1 MRILITGGTGFIGSR
16 LALRCLREGHE
27 VRVLGRRNNAVEA
40 ATAESLVR
48 AGAQMRDVSVSDA
61 SQLTEVVEGMD
72 LVFHLAAAQHEA
84 NVSDSHFEA
93 VNVEGTRNVLAA
105 SARAG
110 VKRFVHGS
118 TIGVYR
124 ASPSEVVGEDSP
136 LEPDN
141 IYGITKLAA
150 ERVVAEF
157 GSRIPTVVIRIS
169 ETYGPGDRRLL
180 KLFRAASKG
189 LLVQVGGGENLH
201 HPIYIDDLLD
211 GLLAAARLESAV
223 GTTFVLAGPAPVSSA
238 ELLRAVASSL
248 GGRARIVRIP
258 SAPLLWT
265 ASILEA
271 LLRPLGIQPPLHRR
285 RMDFFRK
292 SFRFQ
297 GAGAHKSLGFEP
309 KVDLQTGMAA
319 TARWYEAEGLLSA
332 TASAAHGAHHPTLP
346 PVDPEAAARL
356 HLTAEIEPFDSFWE
370 APSDIEKGYRTV
382 CEFYRRNY
390 LSGFPPDRSA
400 PILVVSCGPGYMVD
414 MLTQQGYRDVVGI
427 DSDATKV
434 AYAQR
439 RQLDCRVERAFPWIA
454 KSENRYQ
461 AIFCEQE
468 LNHLTKPEIL
478 VFLQL
483 CQRTLRPGGTL
494 IVHGLNGANP
504 ITGAE
509 ALAQNFDHYNT
520 FTEYTLRQVLEYVG
534 FEGVRVHGLHL
545 YVFYKNPFNYVAW
558 AASSALSLLFRALF
572 VLYGKEN
579 RIFTKKIAA
588 ICRKRA

>member
-1 MRILITGGTGFIGSR
+1 MRVLITGGTGFIGSS
-16 LALRCLREGHE
+16 LALRCLGEGHA
-27 VRVLGRRNNAVEA
+27 VRVLGRRNNAAEA
-40 ATAESLVR
+40 ANAEALVR
-48 AGAQMRDVSVSDA
+48 AGAQIHDVSVSEADELA
-61 SQLTEVVEGMD
+61 EVVEGMD

-84 NVSDSHFEA
+84 NVPNSHFEA
-93 VNVEGTRNVLAA
+93 VNVEGTRNVLTACV
-105 SARAG
+105 RAG
-110 VKRFVHGS
+110 VGRFVHGS

-124 ASPSEVVGEDSP
+124 ADPSESVGEDSP
-136 LEPDN
+136 LQPDN
-141 IYGITKLAA
+141 IYGVTKLAA

-157 GSRIPTVVIRIS
+157 GSRIPTVVVRIS

-180 KLFRAASKG
+180 KLFRAADKG
-189 LLVQVGGGENLH
+189 LLLQVGGGKNLH
-201 HPIYIDDLLD
+201 HLIYIDDLLD

-223 GTTFVLAGPAPVSSA
+223 GTTIVLAGPQPVSSA
-238 ELLRAVASSL
+238 ELLRAVACSL
-248 GGRARIVRIP
+248 GGGARIVRVP
-258 SAPLLWT
+258 STPLVWT
-265 ASILEA
+265 AAILET

-285 RMDFFRK
+285 RLDFFRK

-297 GAGAHKSLGFEP
+297 GAGAHKILGFEP
-309 KVDLQTGMAA
+309 KVDLETGIAV
-319 TARWYEAEGLLSA
+319 TACWYEAEGLLPG
-332 TASAAHGAHHPTLP
+332 ASHGGHRRALP
-346 PVDPEAAARL
+346 PLDPEEAARL

-370 APSDIEKGYRTV
+370 APSDIEKGFHTV

-390 LSGFPPDRSA
+390 LSGFPSDRSA

-414 MLTQQGYRDVVGI
+414 LLTQEGYRDVVGI

-434 AYAQR
+434 AHAR
-439 RQLDCRVERAFPWIA
+439 LHDLDCQVERAFPWLA
-454 KSENRYQ
+454 ASPDRYQ

-483 CQRTLRPGGTL
+483 CQRALRPGGTL

-520 FTEYTLRQVLEYVG
+520 FTEYTLRQLLDHVG
-534 FEGVRVHGLHL
+534 FAVIRVRGLHL

-558 AASSALSLLFRALF
+558 AGSSILSLLFRALF

>member
-1 MRILITGGTGFIGSR
+1 MRVLITGGTGFIGSR

-27 VRVLGRRNNAVEA
+27 VRVLGRRNNAAEA
-40 ATAESLVR
+40 ATADSLAR
-48 AGAQMRDVSVSDA
+48 AGAQLHDVSVGDVDELA
-61 SQLTEVVEGMD
+61 EVVQGVD

-84 NVSDSHFEA
+84 NVPDSHFEA

-105 SARAG
+105 CLRAG

-124 ASPSEVVGEDSP
+124 ASPGLVVGEDSP

-141 IYGITKLAA
+141 IYGVSKLAA

-157 GSRIPTVVIRIS
+157 SPRIPTVVVRIS

-180 KLFRAASKG
+180 KLFRSAAKG
-189 LLVQVGGGENLH
+189 LLLQVGSGDNLH

-211 GLLAAARLESAV
+211 GLLAAAQLESAV
-223 GTTFVLAGPAPVSSA
+223 GTSFVLAGPQPVSSA
-238 ELLRAVASSL
+238 EMLRAVSSSL
-248 GGRARIVRIP
+248 GGRARVLRIP
-258 SAPLLWT
+258 ATPLLWT
-265 ASILEA
+265 ATIFET

-309 KVDLQTGMAA
+309 KVDLETGMAA
-319 TARWYEAEGLLSA
+319 TARWYEAEGLLPG
-332 TASAAHGAHHPTLP
+332 AAPAHSAHHPTP
-346 PVDPEAAARL
+346 PALDPEAAGRM

-390 LSGFPPDRSA
+390 LSGFPSDRSA

-414 MLTQQGYRDVVGI
+414 MLTRQGYRDVVGI
-427 DSDATKV
+427 DSDASKV
-434 AYAQR
+434 AHAQR
-439 RQLDCRVERAFPWIA
+439 RQLDCRVARAFPWLA
-454 KSENRYQ
+454 ASESRYQ

-468 LNHLTKPEIL
+468 LNHLSKPEIL

-483 CQRTLRPGGTL
+483 CQRALRPGGTL

-520 FTEYTLRQVLEYVG
+520 FTEYTLRQVLDYVG
-534 FEGVRVHGLHL
+534 FAGIRVHGLHL
-545 YVFYKNPFNYVAW
+545 YVFYRNPFNYVAW
-558 AASSALSLLFRALF
+558 AGSSMLSLLFRALF

-588 ICRKRA
+588 VCRKRA